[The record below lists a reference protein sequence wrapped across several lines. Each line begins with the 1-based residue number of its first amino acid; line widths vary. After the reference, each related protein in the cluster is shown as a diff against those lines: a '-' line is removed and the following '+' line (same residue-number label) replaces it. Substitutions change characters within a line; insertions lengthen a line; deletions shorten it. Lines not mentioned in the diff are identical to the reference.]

1 LIIFFDRF
9 FFDSGICDGE
19 ESLGSRIDLAQL
31 EVDPRPVEDLE
42 WRRKGNI
49 VNTLLIKTEME
60 LEIMFK
66 SDK

>member
-19 ESLGSRIDLAQL
+19 ESLASRVDLAQL
-31 EVDPRPVEDLE
+31 EVDPRPIEDLE

-49 VNTLLIKTEME
+49 VNTLLIKTER
-60 LEIMFK
+60 EIEKVFK
-66 SDK
+66 SNI